1 MNGLDVLRIDRFG
14 PAYSLKSV
22 VNVVT
27 TELNSESGTFITR
40 GVKMTT
46 NDINNARTLLNEA
59 ERTINTAMTNYQE
72 RAGQLSATVK
82 KSSGDVRKAADDL
95 AQGLVKVQKQADFN
109 NLERYVLLLER
120 AATAMS
126 TLAELEKAGKLQ
138 KIAGALK

>member
-1 MNGLDVLRIDRFG
+1 MSGLDVLRVDRFG
-14 PAYSLKSV
+14 PAYSMKSL

-27 TELNSESGTFITR
+27 TELNSENGTYITR
-40 GVKMTT
+40 GVKMMTK
-46 NDINNARTLLNEA
+46 DIDTARTILNEA
-59 ERTINTAMTNYQE
+59 EKTINTAITNYQD

-120 AATAMS
+120 AAVAMT